1 MRAGTRDQKTA
12 RRPRTGFRFR
22 PPEVEV
28 DAETDWLFLR
38 AFGPP
43 DAEPFVV
50 PQELNRERIL
60 DLGSRPDNRESISMF
75 TSLGAGKLCAN
86 SSPVWMPILAV
97 AGVQA

>member
-43 DAEPFVV
+43 DAEPFVAS
-50 PQELNRERIL
+50 QELNRERIL
-60 DLGSRPDNRESISMF
+60 DLGSTTLGDLASLVHNWQPLPAVPQQQSRRHPVESRF
-75 TSLGAGKLCAN
+75 G
-86 SSPVWMPILAV
+86 
-97 AGVQA
+97 